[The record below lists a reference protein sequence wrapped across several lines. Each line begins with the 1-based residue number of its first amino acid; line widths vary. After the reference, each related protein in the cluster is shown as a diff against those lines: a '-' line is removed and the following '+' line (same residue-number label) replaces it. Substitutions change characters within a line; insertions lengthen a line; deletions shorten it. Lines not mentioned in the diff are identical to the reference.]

1 MKPNKKLI
9 LIVAAVVVLGAW
21 GAHRLWNGRATDS
34 LRLSGNIELTQVDVA
49 FKMPGRLVE
58 RPVDEGEAVKKGQVL
73 ARLDTEQLRRQRD
86 REQAGVSA
94 ASSQVQQ
101 TISAVR
107 YQKEAIEAD
116 VQLKQA
122 EVRAARARLA
132 EMLAGSRAQEIGETQ
147 AALDQALSEEQRAA
161 RDWERAQVLIKKDNI
176 STQQHD
182 QFQARYKAAAAA
194 ARQARERLALVK
206 EGPRQEEI
214 ESARAQLARA
224 QAALRFGEA
233 AWLDLKRR
241 EQEIESRRAEM
252 ERARAQV
259 SVLDSQL
266 DDAVAQSPID
276 GVVLSKAAEVGQVV
290 AAGTTVLTVGDI
302 DHPWFRGYINE
313 KDLGR
318 VKLGARVRVTT
329 DSHPGKVYW
338 GRLSFIAS
346 EAEFTPK
353 QIQTA
358 EERVKLVYRVKIE
371 VPNPDRELKSNMPV
385 DAEILLKE

>member
-1 MKPNKKLI
+1 MKSKKKLI
-9 LIVAAVVVLGAW
+9 PIVAAIVALGAW
-21 GAHRLWNGRATDS
+21 GAYRFWNGPSTDS
-34 LRLSGNIELTQVDVA
+34 IRLSGNIELTQVDVA

-73 ARLDTEQLRRQRD
+73 ARVDTEQVHRQRN
-86 REQAGVSA
+86 REQAGLLS
-94 ASSQVQQ
+94 ASSQVEQ
-101 TISAVR
+101 TITAVQ
-107 YQKEAIEAD
+107 YQKEAIAAD
-116 VQLKQA
+116 VQLREA
-122 EVRAARARLA
+122 DVRAAQARLS
-132 EMLAGSRAQEIGETQ
+132 ELLAGSRSQEIAQAQ
-147 AALDQALSEEQRAA
+147 AALDQALSEEQRAT
-161 RDWERAQVLIKKDNI
+161 RDWERAEDLFKKDDI
-176 STQQHD
+176 SSQQHD
-182 QFQARYKAAAAA
+182 QFQFRYKTAVAMT
-194 ARQARERLALVK
+194 RQARERLALVK

-224 QAALRFGEA
+224 QAALRLGEA
-233 AWLDLKRR
+233 ARLDLKRR
-241 EQEIESRRAEM
+241 EQEIQSRRAEM
-252 ERARAQV
+252 DRARAQV

-276 GVVLSKAAEVGQVV
+276 GVVLSKAAEVGQIV
-290 AAGTTVLTVGDI
+290 AAGATVLTVGDI

-318 VKLGARVRVTT
+318 VKLGSRVRVTT

-338 GRLSFIAS
+338 GRVSFIAS

-353 QIQTA
+353 QIQTT

-371 VPNPDRELKSNMPV
+371 VPNPEHELKSNMPV